1 MVDSWT
7 MLGLLLVVASI
18 AVFDSLNP
26 STIGP
31 ALYLA
36 TTRRGPRTV
45 GAFALGVFVVSF
57 AGGLVLA
64 LGPGQLLLSLVPRPK
79 PTTKHWI
86 ELAAGAIVLVFAG
99 ATWATRRRIS
109 ERLTRPPAAG
119 KGRSAAALGGAIMAV
134 ELPTAFPYFGAIAAI
149 VGSDA
154 AVPAQVGLLLVFN
167 AVFVSPLL
175 ALMVLS
181 AFARERSGPLL
192 ELAQDHLRRHGA
204 ILLAIVALA
213 VGVALVAVG
222 AIGLAGG

>member
-1 MVDSWT
+1 LKAV
-7 MLGLLLVVASI
+7 LGLLLVVASI

-36 TTRRGPRTV
+36 TTRRRPRTV

-57 AGGLVLA
+57 AGGLLLA
-64 LGPGQLLLSLVPRPK
+64 LGPGQLLLSLVPRPN

-99 ATWATRRRIS
+99 ASWATRRRIS
-109 ERLTRPPAAG
+109 DRLARAPAAS
-119 KGRSAAALGGAIMAV
+119 KGGSAAALGGAIMAV

-181 AFARERSGPLL
+181 TFAGERPGSLL
-192 ELAQDHLRRHGA
+192 DVAQEHLRRHGP
-204 ILLAIVALA
+204 ILLAILALGVGLA
-213 VGVALVAVG
+213 LVTVGV
-222 AIGLAGG
+222 IGLAGG

>member
-1 MVDSWT
+1 

-79 PTTKHWI
+79 PTTKHLI
-86 ELAAGAIVLVFAG
+86 ELAAGAIV
-99 ATWATRRRIS
+99 
-109 ERLTRPPAAG
+109 
-119 KGRSAAALGGAIMAV
+119 
-134 ELPTAFPYFGAIAAI
+134 
-149 VGSDA
+149 
-154 AVPAQVGLLLVFN
+154 LVFN

>member
-1 MVDSWT
+1 MAAARQPW
-7 MLGLLLVVASI
+7 L
-18 AVFDSLNP
+18 
-26 STIGP
+26 
-31 ALYLA
+31 
-36 TTRRGPRTV
+36 
-45 GAFALGVFVVSF
+45 
-57 AGGLVLA
+57 
-64 LGPGQLLLSLVPRPK
+64 K
-79 PTTKHWI
+79 P
-86 ELAAGAIVLVFAG
+86 LVFAG
-99 ATWATRRRIS
+99 ATWATRQRIS
-109 ERLTRPPAAG
+109 ERLTRPPAAS
-119 KGRSAAALGGAIMAV
+119 KGRSAAALGGAVMAV